1 MKKTSSSSSGVSSSK
16 KTSRDS
22 DETQNIQVRHEAQEM
37 RALLQKQK
45 KVPEASVSCRI
56 KTKISAPVVKD
67 LPYSSS
73 NSGLPLTYFCG
84 YYRLRASSQQTGS
97 ENFLSLKFIWV
108 EHTKIQCFFLR
119 MDFGGT
125 PNFETS
131 ISFVGADFSRVF
143 KKASV

>member
-1 MKKTSSSSSGVSSSK
+1 MPPNSKLFLSGCRHRPSEKTAIHVRYVHPFSVATLKWGLEGATTIRSLSGAMAVFF
-16 KTSRDS
+16 
-22 DETQNIQVRHEAQEM
+22 EE
-37 RALLQKQK
+37 
-45 KVPEASVSCRI
+45 PG
-56 KTKISAPVVKD
+56 
-67 LPYSSS
+67 SS

-131 ISFVGADFSRVF
+131 ISSVGADFSRVF